1 MALDEVTLVLFTT
14 LAPSGAVALMVM
26 AGVLLFGSH
35 DAATRSRIDAW
46 VCLPLVVTMVGLVA
60 SATHLGNPSNALY
73 VFLHVGSSPL
83 SNEVFCAVLFLACG
97 GLYWLY
103 SFAASPLR
111 AVQRLLQVLL
121 LLTGAAFVTAV
132 AFAYSVET
140 VPTWNLPT
148 SPVLLWLN
156 ALMGGSLLAVLSL
169 YVARWRPLAGRF
181 GRTLAL
187 AARIALA
194 ANAIGYAV
202 QGALM
207 GGMENAVVTTKDL
220 VPHYWAM
227 CVVALLLA
235 VAGCALS
242 ALALRWV
249 SRASGLPQ
257 AACES
262 QGDHLSQTARESQ
275 VDRLSQAACESQDP
289 QGDRLPQTEQ
299 VPSSELLFS
308 KRACTLFVVACILA
322 FAAIFI
328 MRFAFYMMH
337 LTVGLAV

>member
-35 DAATRSRIDAW
+35 DAPTRARIDKW

-60 SATHLGNPSNALY
+60 SATHLGNPANALY

-111 AVQRLLQVLL
+111 AVQRLLQALL
-121 LLTGAAFVTAV
+121 LLTGVAFVTAV

-156 ALMGGSLLAVLSL
+156 ALMGGSLLAALSL
-169 YVARWRPLAGRF
+169 YVACWQPLAGRF
-181 GRTLAL
+181 GRVLAA

-194 ANAIGYAV
+194 ANAVGYAV

-207 GGMENAVVTTKDL
+207 SGMKNAVVTTMDL

-227 CVVALLLA
+227 CVTALLLA
-235 VAGCALS
+235 AAGCVLS

-249 SRASGLPQ
+249 SR
-257 AACES
+257 
-262 QGDHLSQTARESQ
+262 TAG
-275 VDRLSQAACESQDP
+275 LSQAAQGSQGDDLPQAVRESQDP
-289 QGDRLPQTEQ
+289 QGDRLPQTAQ
-299 VPSSELLFS
+299 VPQVDDLPRAVWAPSSDLPFS